1 MKPLLRHMNWLNRVY
16 AAAILPALQPSTHA
30 GLLRRLW
37 KLERLERLP
46 SDEVK
51 RRQWRSLLRLIQHA
65 YETTPFYRQ
74 RFDSIGLQ
82 PSDIRSPGDLLQI
95 PPLTRDDLRQHLE
108 QLWSRKYHRE
118 ALLSAATG
126 GTTDSPV
133 PLLRSA
139 DGLPEKTAV
148 QIHLSSW
155 AGLFPGDRI
164 MLIWGAQ
171 QDHPPNPSWR
181 WRIYDRHIMR
191 RTWAPTSLFNAEVL
205 ESYRQTL
212 NRFQPRAFVAY
223 PTPLAL
229 FCEYL
234 RECGRPFHH
243 PQSAVCT
250 AEPLLADQRRVIAET
265 LECPVFEH
273 YGSRDFGMIAGEC
286 EAHNGLH
293 VHPAAAWVEWT
304 PIEGSNGELYELLV
318 TDLLNYGM
326 PVIRYKINDCVRP
339 GPATCSCGRNF
350 PLIGTIEGRTTE
362 NFYLPNGD
370 VVPGVSLTNRVLK
383 VCPGLKKM
391 QVIQEAVFQFRIR
404 YVPGPGFSTADLDLL
419 RANLRKFFPDG
430 LSWEFE
436 AVSDIER
443 ERSGKTR
450 FCISR
455 VDPKNWKLPKVSDGN
470 ARSATLVAVAETAAS
485 SVQGGRSQAGSDRA
499 RDGLA

>member
-1 MKPLLRHMNWLNRVY
+1 MKRPLRHMNSLNRIY
-16 AAAILPALQPSTHA
+16 AGAVLPALQPSTHA
-30 GLLRRLW
+30 GLLKRFRG
-37 KLERLERLP
+37 LERLERLP

-51 RRQWRSLLRLIQHA
+51 ERQWWSLLRLIQHA

-82 PSDIRSPGDLLQI
+82 PSDICSPGDLLQI
-95 PPLTRDDLRQHLE
+95 PPLTREDLRQHLE

-139 DGLPEKTAV
+139 DCLPEKTAV
-148 QIHLSSW
+148 QIHLDSW
-155 AGLFPGDRI
+155 AGLFPGDRV
-164 MLIWGAQ
+164 MRIWGAQ
-171 QDHPPNPSWR
+171 QDYPRNPSWR

-191 RTWAPTSLFNAEVL
+191 RIWAPTSLFNAEVL
-205 ESYRQTL
+205 ESHRKAL
-212 NRFQPRAFVAY
+212 NRLRPRVIYAY

-229 FCEYL
+229 FCEHL

-250 AEPLLADQRRVIAET
+250 AEPLLADQRRVITET
-265 LECPVFEH
+265 LGCPVFEH

-293 VHPAAAWVEWT
+293 LHPTAAWVERA
-304 PIEGSNGELYELLV
+304 PIDGSNGELYELLI

-326 PVIRYKINDCVRP
+326 PLIRYKINDCVRP
-339 GPATCSCGRNF
+339 GPPICPCGRGF

-370 VVPGVSLTNRVLK
+370 VVPGVSLTNRVLQ
-383 VCPGLKKM
+383 VCPGLKKV
-391 QVIQEAVFQFRIR
+391 QVIQEAVSQFRIR
-404 YVPGPGFSTADLDLL
+404 YVPGSGCSIADLDLL

-436 AVSDIER
+436 AVNDIKR

-455 VDPKNWKLPKVSDGN
+455 VDPKNWKLPEVRDGN
-470 ARSATLVAVAETAAS
+470 ARSAALAGVTEA
-485 SVQGGRSQAGSDRA
+485 AGSSA
-499 RDGLA
+499 QVGMLRDGDRVQR